1 MTAAQIR
8 HLEELSNGGPL
19 DIKADRKNMGAG
31 KMRYPSEKK
40 GFCHISLQS
49 KVFTEG
55 GRKIYQTYNE
65 SPVTI
70 QLGVGM
76 AMPGLD
82 KGLKGMCTEE
92 LRKLQV
98 PYRLSRKAKSKVWKH
113 IPNDEHWLT
122 FNLEMLSVEPYTHSR
137 QFKFLD
143 VDGKGKLTEAV
154 LLKWLGKMK
163 QYGKSW
169 KNEDIDDI
177 SAVKYYVK
185 YFDINGDG
193 IVDEK
198 EFIRVMER
206 DQATMDQSKSNA
218 KGRKRDPG
226 VAWILDFNN
235 DGIASYT
242 PLPIEITASEVR
254 SPVETFTE
262 MMIYTAHLLCLVLI
276 LFHCA
281 VGENKDNTDD
291 NRTGN
296 RQPAVGNLNP
306 NTNPKPDAPKTLGGS
321 ISINTIEEHKT
332 SSNHSEEPPTVA
344 PTNPTAP
351 SVPRPPKFTVGS
363 FFSKFIFNV
372 S

>member
-1 MTAAQIR
+1 MRVFAALCISLIHVHGQTSVGKSEDSIPVIEIRGEGKPMTAAQIR

-19 DIKADRKNMGAG
+19 DIKAEKTWVPAKCDTPAKRKDFVTFH
-31 KMRYPSEKK
+31 Y
-40 GFCHISLQS
+40 

-122 FNLEMLSVEPYTHSR
+122 FNLEMLSVEPYTHNR

-154 LLKWLGKMK
+154 LLKWLGNMK

-242 PLPIEITASEVR
+242 EV
-254 SPVETFTE
+254 
-262 MMIYTAHLLCLVLI
+262 
-276 LFHCA
+276 
-281 VGENKDNTDD
+281 D
-291 NRTGN
+291 
-296 RQPAVGNLNP
+296 
-306 NTNPKPDAPKTLGGS
+306 DAPEILEKGPTLLPVFKD
-321 ISINTIEEHKT
+321 EL
-332 SSNHSEEPPTVA
+332 
-344 PTNPTAP
+344 
-351 SVPRPPKFTVGS
+351 
-363 FFSKFIFNV
+363 
-372 S
+372 